1 MWTGQFF
8 SKIDDNMQMR
18 FLTSLS
24 SNIPKT
30 GYLFKFKEKNRFWG
44 HPQGGRVGYT
54 QISEKFLKAY
64 SQTYSQKLPELLSIA
79 SVLLA
84 KRRMLTCHEGKG
96 WGFQAGVLKG
106 DFAQFQ
112 TSHGTSARKWGFFR
126 GRLLLLYS
134 PHWNHLEVIS
144 ISKVDVE

>member
-1 MWTGQFF
+1 
-8 SKIDDNMQMR
+8 MR
-18 FLTSLS
+18 FLTSLN

-54 QISEKFLKAY
+54 QIFQKFLKAY
-64 SQTYSQKLPELLSIA
+64 SQTYTQKLPELLSLA

-106 DFAQFQ
+106 DFANFKAKLSDKNMQMRFWL
-112 TSHGTSARKWGFFR
+112 TNKRKKSTHKKST
-126 GRLLLLYS
+126 YK
-134 PHWNHLEVIS
+134 
-144 ISKVDVE
+144 KVPTKKYLQKSTY